1 MPNLRQVFSRSFVLR
16 PTLRPIDFLI
26 SDCDVES
33 VNWGHSDFRTPSHDF
48 MQALSRLSFLRS
60 FVLVGRTAQGRAGQV
75 QKEAHEARQYDKE
88 DTTRIFAANCTFLRP
103 RGLPQK
109 TSTKNKLSCTRTCRM
124 ASVVQKRHVLVR
136 GRGWAPNQTDFS
148 R

>member
-33 VNWGHSDFRTPSHDF
+33 VNWGHSDFRTPLHNF

-75 QKEAHEARQYDKE
+75 QKERMKHVN
-88 DTTRIFAANCTFLRP
+88 TTKKIPQESLP
-103 RGLPQK
+103 R
-109 TSTKNKLSCTRTCRM
+109 TALS
-124 ASVVQKRHVLVR
+124 
-136 GRGWAPNQTDFS
+136 
-148 R
+148 